1 MRKLT
6 VRSTD
11 EVAADQRVR
20 YWRDAVHE
28 AVVEMDLLPSIRSD
42 FHSEIELCPLSSI
55 VPHQARGSPQ
65 KISRNRFEIA
75 RGEKNAYY
83 LISQS
88 RLPWRSCHAG
98 HDRLI
103 RAGESV
109 LIDSRIPYSF
119 AFDAGFDDLSVE
131 LPVDWV
137 ERWLPDPHQ
146 VIGRPIPATEGWG
159 LALRGAKE
167 ALVPRDLVG
176 LAVPDEL
183 IEDQLGALLALA
195 SGSRPEVQPADC
207 ELFDRCLSVIRS
219 RMSRPGLVASE
230 VARACSTSL
239 RTVHR
244 TFAAKGRTFAG
255 VLAQVR
261 VDQATRMLL
270 DQRFRELTIAE
281 IGRRCGF
288 LDPSHFARQFRRLRK
303 TGPREFRRTS
313 SEHVASA

>member
-1 MRKLT
+1 MRKLV

-11 EVAADQRVR
+11 EVAPEQRVR
-20 YWRDAVHE
+20 YWRDSVHE
-28 AVVEMDLLPSIRSD
+28 AVVEMDLLPSMRSD
-42 FHSEIELCPLSSI
+42 FHSEIELCPLSNI

-75 RGEKNAYY
+75 RGDKNAYY

-103 RAGESV
+103 KPGESV

-119 AFDAGFDDLSVE
+119 AFDGGFDDLSVE
-131 LPVDWV
+131 LPVQWV

-146 VIGRPIPATEGWG
+146 VIGRPIEATEGWG
-159 LALRGAKE
+159 LALRGVKE
-167 ALVPRDLVG
+167 ALVPRDLVELG
-176 LAVPDEL
+176 VPDEL

-195 SGSRPEVQPADC
+195 SGLRPVAPQADC
-207 ELFDRCLSVIRS
+207 ELYARCLSVIRS

-230 VARACSTSL
+230 VAQACSVSL

-244 TFAAKGRTFAG
+244 AFAAQGGTFAG
-255 VLAQVR
+255 MLVKVR
-261 VDQATRMLL
+261 VDEATRMLL
-270 DQRFRELTIAE
+270 DQRFRDLTIAE

-288 LDPSHFARQFRRLRK
+288 LDPSHFARQFRRHHK
-303 TGPREFRRTS
+303 SGPREFRKIS
-313 SEHVASA
+313 SK

>member
-1 MRKLT
+1 MRKLI

-11 EVAADQRVR
+11 EVAPDVRVR

-28 AVVEMDLLPSIRSD
+28 AVVEMDLLPSMRSD
-42 FHSEIELCPLSSI
+42 FHSEIELCPLSNI

-75 RGEKNAYY
+75 RGDKNAYY

-103 RAGESV
+103 KAGESV
-109 LIDSRIPYSF
+109 LIDSRIPYAFSF
-119 AFDAGFDDLSVE
+119 DSGFDDLSVE

-137 ERWLPDPHQ
+137 ERWLADPHQ
-146 VIGRPIPATEGWG
+146 VIGRPIPATQGWG
-159 LALRGAKE
+159 LALRGVKE
-167 ALVPRDLVG
+167 ALVPRELVG
-176 LAVPDEL
+176 LGVPDEL

-195 SGSRPEVQPADC
+195 SGSRIDVHQVDQ
-207 ELFDRCLSVIRS
+207 ELYPRCVRVIRS
-219 RMSRPGLVASE
+219 RMAKPGLVASE
-230 VARACSTSL
+230 IAQACSVSL
-239 RTVHR
+239 RTLHR
-244 TFAAKGRTFAG
+244 VFAAKNRTFAG
-255 VLAQVR
+255 VLMEVR
-261 VDQATRMLL
+261 VDEATRMLI
-270 DQRFRELTIAE
+270 DTRFRDLTIAE

-303 TGPREFRRTS
+303 LGPREFRRIS
-313 SEHVASA
+313 SK

>member
-1 MRKLT
+1 MRKLI

-11 EVAADQRVR
+11 EVAPDLRVR

-28 AVVEMDLLPSIRSD
+28 AVVEMDLLPSMRSD
-42 FHSEIELCPLSSI
+42 FHSEIELCPLSNI

-75 RGEKNAYY
+75 RGNKNAYY

-103 RAGESV
+103 KAGESV

-119 AFDAGFDDLSVE
+119 TFDDGFDDLSVE
-131 LPVDWV
+131 LPVHWV

-146 VIGRPIPATEGWG
+146 VIGRPIAAIEGWG

-167 ALVPRDLVG
+167 ALVPREIVG
-176 LAVPDEL
+176 LDAPDEL

-195 SGSRPEVQPADC
+195 TGSRIEVQRVDH
-207 ELFDRCLSVIRS
+207 ELYDHCLDAIRS
-219 RMSRPGLVASE
+219 RMSTPGLVASA
-230 VARACSTSL
+230 VAQACSVSL
-239 RTVHR
+239 RTLHR
-244 TFAAKGRTFAG
+244 TFAAKNRTFAG
-255 VLAQVR
+255 VLTEMR
-261 VDQATRMLL
+261 VDEATRMLM
-270 DQRFRELTIAE
+270 DQRFRDLTIAE

-303 TGPREFRRTS
+303 TGPREFRKIS
-313 SEHVASA
+313 SE

>member
-1 MRKLT
+1 MRKLI

-11 EVAADQRVR
+11 EVAPDVRVR

-28 AVVEMDLLPSIRSD
+28 AVVEMDLLPSMRSD
-42 FHSEIELCPLSSI
+42 FYSEIELCPLSNI

-75 RGEKNAYY
+75 RGDKNAYY

-103 RAGESV
+103 KAGESV
-109 LIDSRIPYSF
+109 LIDSRIPYAFSF
-119 AFDAGFDDLSVE
+119 DSGFDDLSVE

-137 ERWLPDPHQ
+137 ERWLADPHQ

-167 ALVPRDLVG
+167 ALVPRELVG
-176 LAVPDEL
+176 LGVPDEL

-195 SGSRPEVQPADC
+195 SGSPRIDVQQVDH
-207 ELFDRCLSVIRS
+207 ELYGRCLCVMRS

-230 VARACSTSL
+230 IAQACAVSL
-239 RTVHR
+239 RTLHR
-244 TFAAKGRTFAG
+244 AFAAKNRTFAG
-255 VLAQVR
+255 VLMELR
-261 VDQATRMLL
+261 VDEATRMLT
-270 DQRFRELTIAE
+270 DQRFGGLTIAE

-303 TGPREFRRTS
+303 SGPREFRRIS
-313 SEHVASA
+313 SK

>member
-1 MRKLT
+1 MRKLI

-11 EVAADQRVR
+11 EVAPDLRVR

-28 AVVEMDLLPSIRSD
+28 AVVEMDLLPSMRSD
-42 FHSEIELCPLSSI
+42 FHSEIELCPLSNI

-75 RGEKNAYY
+75 RGDKNAYY

-103 RAGESV
+103 KAGESV

-119 AFDAGFDDLSVE
+119 TFDGGFDDLSVE
-131 LPVDWV
+131 LPVHWV

-167 ALVPRDLVG
+167 ALVPGDLVG
-176 LAVPDEL
+176 LGVPDEL

-195 SGSRPEVQPADC
+195 SGSRPEVQQADC
-207 ELFDRCLSVIRS
+207 ELYDRCLTVIRS
-219 RMSRPGLVASE
+219 RLAKPGLVASE
-230 VARACSTSL
+230 VAQACSVSL
-239 RTVHR
+239 RTIHR
-244 TFAAKGRTFAG
+244 TFAANGRTFAG
-255 VLAQVR
+255 ALIKVR
-261 VDQATRMLL
+261 IDEATRLL
-270 DQRFRELTIAE
+270 TDQRFRHLAVAE

-303 TGPREFRRTS
+303 LGPREFRKIS
-313 SEHVASA
+313 SA